1 MLECQS
7 MIENQAE
14 QRGIKLAFPQFNIP
28 LYVHADRTRLKQVL
42 INLLSNAIKYNTKQG
57 KVEVACIENT
67 PGRIRISIED
77 SGAGL
82 HPEEI
87 AQLFQPFNRLGQDAG
102 SEEGTGIGLVL
113 SKQLV
118 ELMGG
123 AIGVKSTVGVGS
135 VFWFELNAVTE
146 PQLSMEGSGIMALVQ
161 LPVLNG
167 AQPHSLLYV
176 EDNPANMKLV
186 EDIISRY
193 PNIQLLTAVNGYDGI
208 EIARTSQPNVIMMDI
223 NLPGISGLE
232 ALKILRENPATAHI
246 PVIAISANA
255 LPLDIE
261 LGLKAGLFLYITKPI
276 KVKEFMEA
284 VNMALEFAEK
294 KIGQKTKLSS

>member
-1 MLECQS
+1 
-7 MIENQAE
+7 
-14 QRGIKLAFPQFNIP
+14 
-28 LYVHADRTRLKQVL
+28 
-42 INLLSNAIKYNTKQG
+42 
-57 KVEVACIENT
+57 
-67 PGRIRISIED
+67 
-77 SGAGL
+77 
-82 HPEEI
+82 
-87 AQLFQPFNRLGQDAG
+87 
-102 SEEGTGIGLVL
+102 
-113 SKQLV
+113 
-118 ELMGG
+118 MGG

-135 VFWFELNAVTE
+135 VFWFELNAVAE
-146 PQLSMEGSGIMALVQ
+146 PQLSMEGSETTGLVQ

-186 EDIISRY
+186 EEIISRY
-193 PNIQLLTAVNGYDGI
+193 PDIQLLTAVNGYDGI
-208 EIARTSQPNVIMMDI
+208 EIARISQPNVIMMDI

-232 ALKILRENPATAHI
+232 ALKVLSEDPVTAHI

-261 LGLKAGLFLYITKPI
+261 WGLKAGLFLYITKPI

-294 KIGQKTKLSS
+294 KVSQKTKLSL